1 MTLRLDATTLQT
13 LRLRH
18 QAELRRKAVRELCAE
33 LAIFAALDEIDSALI
48 LADDALESHV
58 SAHEL
63 DEAVSVGQVF
73 S

>member
-1 MTLRLDATTLQT
+1 MTLRLDPSTLQT

-18 QAELRRKAVRELCAE
+18 QAALRRKAVRELCAE
-33 LAIFAALDEIDSALI
+33 LVMFAALGEINAAMF
-48 LADDALESHV
+48 LAEDALDSHV